1 MKREE
6 LMLGILTDELESYGD
21 GLISAELALAIV
33 KKVFAGEIP
42 EENISPV
49 DKGEAELTDEDLA
62 NASKS
67 VLSQCCKIRCK
78 LIPDLVTA
86 TDLQY
91 NAFQKFEMPNPDL
104 DQEWRFC
111 PICGTEWTKDCEQFG
126 CWSCGKYSALRNH
139 VPDVRKEVDQMTAQE
154 LKEIFNANAHE
165 WVNNGYTNTRCMN
178 MDEFVRTTY
187 KMFQDRKVEIPSEE
201 DVDKEFPITSQT
213 KAVTLSYQANQM
225 AKREGAK
232 WAIEQIK
239 HLNKL

>member
-1 MKREE
+1 MNYA
-6 LMLGILTDELESYGD
+6 LSMLCDEYDNIVDEYILSL
-21 GLISAELALAIV
+21 
-33 KKVFAGEIP
+33 
-42 EENISPV
+42 SPV
-49 DKGEAELTDEDLA
+49 DKGEDMAAEEVLTKKCLENKVWLTSNERHTMLEA
-62 NASKS
+62 M
-67 VLSQCCKIRCK
+67 
-78 LIPDLVTA
+78 
-86 TDLQY
+86 
-91 NAFQKFEMPNPDL
+91 E
-104 DQEWRFC
+104 E
-111 PICGTEWTKDCEQFG
+111 
-126 CWSCGKYSALRNH
+126 YSALRNH
-139 VPDVRKEVDQMTAQE
+139 VPDVGKEVDQMTAQE

>member
-6 LMLGILTDELESYGD
+6 ILKILHKYNLGSNDMMHLIMPKDIELIADEILSL
-21 GLISAELALAIV
+21 
-33 KKVFAGEIP
+33 
-42 EENISPV
+42 SPV

-104 DQEWRFC
+104 DQKWRFC

-126 CWSCGKYSALRNH
+126 CWSCGKY
-139 VPDVRKEVDQMTAQE
+139 
-154 LKEIFNANAHE
+154 
-165 WVNNGYTNTRCMN
+165 NTL
-178 MDEFVRTTY
+178 
-187 KMFQDRKVEIPSEE
+187 RKVEMPSDKQIITEANDE
-201 DVDKEFPITSQT
+201 DMPVVDGKATFKYAYDDDQADAFIT
-213 KAVTLSYQANQM
+213 
-225 AKREGAK
+225 GAR

-239 HLNKL
+239 HLNKLT

>member
-104 DQEWRFC
+104 DQKWRFC

-187 KMFQDRKVEIPSEE
+187 KMFQDRKVEIPSEDIEKKLLSLFGFTE
-201 DVDKEFPITSQT
+201 DVVDTENQNKIFEF
-213 KAVTLSYQANQM
+213 M
-225 AKREGAK
+225 D
-232 WAIEQIK
+232 WIK
-239 HLNKL
+239 HLNKLT